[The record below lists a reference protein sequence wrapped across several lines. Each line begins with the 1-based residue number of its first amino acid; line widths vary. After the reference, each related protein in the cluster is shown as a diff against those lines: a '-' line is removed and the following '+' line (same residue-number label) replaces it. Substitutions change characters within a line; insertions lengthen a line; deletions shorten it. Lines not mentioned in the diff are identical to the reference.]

1 MRHRNLLALMVG
13 TATLVPSTGEAQDT
27 DRRRTLHEGSAVVI
41 TDQAEYTIRILCD
54 DRGRPELGFTTEA
67 NRVTRAATGGQSNMV
82 NLRLRP
88 WKDTE
93 DVSISLDGG
102 GIAWIPQPTS
112 AGGVLSLD
120 VVLRPGTFFRNGQPV
135 LVTYDMWKAGDIPD
149 GETRVHFEANCA
161 SRDPSAPSFRKRSGP
176 AG

>member
-1 MRHRNLLALMVG
+1 MPRHRHLVLTVL
-13 TATLVPSTGEAQDT
+13 TATLVPIGGQAQDT
-27 DRRRTLHEGSAVVI
+27 ERRRTLHEGSAVVT
-41 TDQAEYTIRILCD
+41 TDRAEYTIRILCD
-54 DRGRPELGFTTEA
+54 DGARPELGFTTEA
-67 NRVTRAATGGQSNMV
+67 NRLTRQATGRSNMV

-112 AGGVLSLD
+112 AGGILSLD
-120 VVLRPGTFFRNGQPV
+120 VVLRPGTFVRNGQPV

-149 GETRVHFEANCA
+149 GETHVHFEANCA
-161 SRDPSAPSFRKRSGP
+161 SRDPSAPSFRQRSGP
-176 AG
+176 SL